1 MKFINTEASSSALDR
16 RPSSIWVRF
25 LSKSSY
31 RLVLLLIILG
41 ALILIREN
49 DLLPSLGE
57 RGQTFVTIFLSIFIE
72 AVPFL
77 LAGSIVSGFIEVFV
91 NKDML
96 YRFVPRHPMLA
107 ALAGGCLGMVFP
119 VCECGVVPVTRR
131 LYQKGLP
138 LSMGIAFLLAAPVV
152 NPVVVASTYA
162 AFGWGPILWG
172 RLGLSFLIASVIG
185 LLFYLARPEEIIAPD
200 SIKEQDAFDPH
211 EHEHSPD
218 CDHEHA
224 DEGGMP
230 GARVWEALAIAGDD
244 FFDMG
249 RYLVAG
255 SMLAAG
261 MQTVVPQPVLLALGG
276 GAVTSII
283 AMMALAFV
291 LSVCSTVDAFL
302 ALAFVNTFTPASIL
316 AFLTFGP
323 MVDIKSALMFL
334 GVFKQRIVLYLILL
348 PLMTVLFISVLLSLN
363 VRW

>member
-1 MKFINTEASSSALDR
+1 MKLVDTQQVHPTLVEKPAPIWMRFLRKSSA
-16 RPSSIWVRF
+16 
-25 LSKSSY
+25 
-31 RLVLLLIILG
+31 RLALLLLILG
-41 ALILIREN
+41 ALIVVNEN
-49 DLLPSLGE
+49 QLLPGLGN
-57 RGQTFVTIFLSIFIE
+57 RLQTFVTIFLSIFIE
-72 AVPFL
+72 AAPFL
-77 LAGSIVSGFIEVFV
+77 LAGSIVSGFIEMFV
-91 NKDML
+91 NREQL
-96 YRFVPRHPMLA
+96 YRFVPRDPILA
-107 ALAGGCLGMVFP
+107 AVAGGSLGMIFP

-172 RLGLSFLIASVIG
+172 RLGFSFLIATVVG
-185 LLFYLARPEEIIAPD
+185 LLFYFAKPQEVIRPEA
-200 SIKEQDAFDPH
+200 SGAVA
-211 EHEHSPD
+211 EHDHHD
-218 CDHEHA
+218 HCDHEHEEL
-224 DEGGMP
+224 DNP
-230 GARVWEALAIAGDD
+230 PSARLWAALSIAGDD

-255 SMLAAG
+255 SMLAAA
-261 MQTVVPQPVLLALGG
+261 MQTVVPQPVLLALGSG
-276 GAVTSII
+276 TITSIV

-323 MVDIKSALMFL
+323 MVDIKSSLMFL
-334 GVFKQRIVLYLILL
+334 GVFKGRVVLYLILL
-348 PLMTVLFISVLLSLN
+348 PLVMTLLITVFLSLN